1 MELNIHTYSRHSFSC
16 MTRVVWRRNA
26 LRLYVRVN
34 TVSRFM
40 QYTSVNKGFPNIFV
54 RWAVDEGIV
63 NNADT
68 CLQAGRLQMLRPAG
82 RLDQWIS

>member
-1 MELNIHTYSRHSFSC
+1 MRDVF
-16 MTRVVWRRNA
+16 
-26 LRLYVRVN
+26 
-34 TVSRFM
+34 FM
-40 QYTSVNKGFPNIFV
+40 MPG
-54 RWAVDEGIV
+54 DEGIV